1 MVNIRLPWGKILG
14 AIFGFIVLGPFITP
28 ILGLIIGLLIGHS
41 FDKSRLGFHGQNAR
55 IRQAFFEALFVT
67 MGRLAKLDGR
77 VTQNEIE
84 VAKQVMQHMQLNTAQ
99 RAEAIRLFNQGK
111 QNHFDVNPYLVRLR
125 QVCYGRRNLLRM
137 FMQLLFQSAYADGD
151 VSGQEQQFV
160 QGVANNIGFTLQEF
174 QQMQAMFA
182 AQFTFRQQ
190 WRSGFQ
196 QQYQRYQQQNHQT
209 TGQDLK
215 QAYAVLGVREG
226 APIDEVKKAYR
237 KLMNQY
243 HPDKL
248 VAKGLPEEM
257 MKSATEKTQQ
267 IKQAYEVIKD
277 KKG

>member
-1 MVNIRLPWGKILG
+1 MVNIRFPWGKILG
-14 AIFGFIVLGPFITP
+14 AIFGFIVLVPFITP
-28 ILGLIIGLLIGHS
+28 ILGLIIGVLIGHG

-55 IRQAFFEALFVT
+55 IRQAFFEALFFT

-84 VAKQVMQHMQLNTAQ
+84 AAKQVMKHMQLNTAQ
-99 RAEAIRLFNQGK
+99 RTEAIRLFNQGK

-137 FMQLLFQSAYADGD
+137 FMQLLFQSADGD

-196 QQYQRYQQQNHQT
+196 QQYQRYQHQNQQT

-226 APIDEVKKAYR
+226 APMDEVKKAYR

-267 IKQAYEVIKD
+267 IKQAYELIKD